1 MRYNIDIKYDILY
14 IKCSGRLNIENSIEF
29 ENELKEKFKN
39 NIKYIIFNL
48 KEVEYISSSGIRLL
62 VASLKQVQNNNGIL
76 VLSEVSEPVL
86 NVLKLVGLDDKFI
99 YTKSDQEAIEYI
111 NERK

>member
-1 MRYNIDIKYDILY
+1 MGYNIDVKYDIIY

-29 ENELKEKFKN
+29 ENELKERFHN

-48 KEVEYISSSGIRLL
+48 REVEYISSSGIRLL
-62 VASLKQVQNNNGIL
+62 VANLKNVQENDGIL
-76 VLSEVSEPVL
+76 ILSEISEQVL

-99 YTKSDQEAIEYI
+99 YTNSDQEAIEYI